1 MDKKKIVDTLF
12 EKIEYTKAEKE
23 IIDAI
28 ENAKIEMEV
37 ARSAFQYAS
46 DDNLIEALIYREHD
60 INARYEYL
68 IKQAKKRGLKVG
80 VEHIF
85 KDNYNIG

>member
-1 MDKKKIVDTLF
+1 MDKKKIIDTLF
-12 EKIEYTKAEKE
+12 EKIEYSKADRE

-37 ARSAFQYAS
+37 ARSAFQYAC
-46 DDNLIEALIYREHD
+46 DDNLIESLIYKEHD
-60 INARYEYL
+60 INARYQYL
-68 IKQAKKRGLKVG
+68 IKQAKKRGLRVG

-85 KDNYNIG
+85 KDNYNIS